1 MKTRYVILLTSVA
14 AAIAAATPLMADAAP
29 PPPGG
34 MLATMPHGT
43 YQCALPGD
51 ALGDAFVV
59 MEDEQFVIGTASSY
73 RSAKGR
79 GTYILRGETLTFTR
93 GPRKGESFKR
103 VGTNQL
109 KRGDLLC
116 TRLGSSG

>member
-1 MKTRYVILLTSVA
+1 MKTRYVLLLTGVA
-14 AAIAAATPLMADAAP
+14 AGIAAVTPLMADAAP

-51 ALGDAFVV
+51 ALGKAFIVV
-59 MEDEQFVIGTASSY
+59 EEEQFSIGTASSY
-73 RSAKGR
+73 RSAEGR
-79 GTYILRGETLTFTR
+79 GTYILRGEKLTFTR
-93 GPRKGESFKR
+93 GPKKGETFER

-109 KRGDLLC
+109 KRGKLLC
-116 TRLGSSG
+116 TRLGSTG